1 MNKNIIRILLVSAL
15 VPVLLASCKKE
26 KNPYAGEAMPDL
38 NITAASSSF
47 ELDQAEL
54 ELTLSQFVHKDVVVE
69 FEVKGVDRGA
79 LDIPEAYTFPAGTVK
94 QKLLLNAFSA
104 ELDPAEY
111 SVVITPVS
119 EGAKVISSPISLA
132 LSVKDLAF
140 VNLSMTPFDD
150 DSKSTVTIS
159 LSRRLTEDIT
169 LPIKVD
175 GTPSAGLAL
184 LPESAITYEKS
195 IKIPAG
201 ETVARTEIVLDLD
214 SIEPGQYEFVY
225 EIGSYSAKVQAGAN
239 AVLRQAVRAGIAL
252 NRHDWHTGDYWDFY
266 NGRMYTYGGLGSG
279 ISRLAA
285 YCFRK
290 TEMPDL
296 NDKDALIEFFSK
308 LGESLTE
315 DNTWAA
321 PATVDDYIWF
331 PASIAPDNKARTYY
345 FLMIGLDDK
354 CRPTGDY
361 DYFEYINEDGLDL
374 VKTSWRFIYY
384 SGWYYV
390 YQTGV
395 KFGLWTVPGDYVM
408 TDELAVTQILKQY
421 ESELKAAGTPTFL
434 TGGTTTAEYACFELS
449 GAAYTTAPYYS
460 WNGEN
465 STTDSYHAVMIGL
478 EADGSVTGE
487 YNYLTFDWN

>member
-1 MNKNIIRILLVSAL
+1 MNKNIIRILTVSL
-15 VPVLLASCKKE
+15 CVFGLFSSCVKE
-26 KNPYAGEAMPDL
+26 KNPYANEATPDL
-38 NITAASSSF
+38 TIAAQSSSF
-47 ELDQAEL
+47 ELDQADL
-54 ELTLSQFVHKDVVVE
+54 ELNLSQFVHKDLVIE
-69 FEVKGVDRGA
+69 FDVKGVDRGA
-79 LDIPEAYTFPAGTVK
+79 LDLPESYSFPAGTVK
-94 QKLLLNAFSA
+94 QTLHLNAFSA
-104 ELDPAEY
+104 NLDPDEY
-111 SVVITPVS
+111 NVVITPVS
-119 EGAKVISSPISLA
+119 EMAKVVSSPITLA
-132 LSVKDLAF
+132 LSVKDLAY

-150 DSKSTVTIS
+150 DKKSIVTIS
-159 LSRRLTEDIT
+159 LSRRVSEDIT

-175 GTPSAGLAL
+175 GTPSDGLAL

-201 ETVARTEIVLDLD
+201 ETVARAEVALDLD
-214 SIEPGQYEFVY
+214 SIDPGLYEFIY

-252 NRHDWHTGDYWDFY
+252 NRHAWHDDYWDFY
-266 NGRMYTYGGLGSG
+266 NGKMYTYGGLGSG

-285 YCFRK
+285 YCFKK

-296 NDKDALIEFFSK
+296 DDKDALIEFFSK
-308 LGESLTE
+308 LGESLTV

-321 PATVDDYIWF
+321 PATVSDYIWF
-331 PASIAPDNKARTYY
+331 PASIAPDNKAKTYY

-384 SGWYYV
+384 YDWYYV

-395 KFGLWTVPGDYVM
+395 KFGFYTVPGDYDM
-408 TDELAVTQILKQY
+408 TDELAVTKILKQY
-421 ESELKAAGTPTFL
+421 ESELKAAGTPTFRG
-434 TGGTTTAEYACFELS
+434 GGTTTAEYACFELS
-449 GAAYTTAPYYS
+449 AANYTSAPYYS
-460 WNGEN
+460 WNGEE
-465 STTDSYHAVMIGL
+465 SSTDSYHAIMIGV
-478 EADGSVTGE
+478 EADGTVTGE